1 MRIATFAAFTAVSLL
16 AGAGAALAQSP
27 APAAAPAA
35 AASAEAT
42 DTVVPDLPAPADC
55 TFTKVFICQQS
66 GCGPDKELGTVDL
79 PARVLVHYP
88 KRIIA
93 SVSDDGLPHISEIV
107 TASSAGDN
115 ITLQGMDG
123 LVGWVMQLSRT
134 DPDVSLT
141 IVSNDKV
148 MTSFGTCKPAP

>member
-1 MRIATFAAFTAVSLL
+1 MRTATFAAFTALSLL
-16 AGAGAALAQSP
+16 AGGGAALAQSP
-27 APAAAPAA
+27 APAAEPAA
-35 AASAEAT
+35 SGAPEAA
-42 DTVVPDLPAPADC
+42 VPDLPPPADC
-55 TFTKVFICQQS
+55 TFTKVFVCDTG

-93 SVSDDGLPHISEIV
+93 SVSDEGLPHISEIV

-134 DPDVSLT
+134 DADVSLT
-141 IVSNDKV
+141 IVSNEKV

>member
-1 MRIATFAAFTAVSLL
+1 MRHPTL
-16 AGAGAALAQSP
+16 AALAALALLAPGAAFAQ
-27 APAAAPAA
+27 APAAPATSAAPA
-35 AASAEAT
+35 ET
-42 DTVVPDLPAPADC
+42 TEPVVPDLPPPADC
-55 TFTKVFICQQS
+55 TFTKVYVCDQA

-79 PARVLVHYP
+79 PARLLVHYP

-93 SVSDDGLPHISEIV
+93 SVSDSGLPHISEII

-115 ITLQGMDG
+115 ITLQGTDG
-123 LVGWVMQLSRT
+123 LVGWVMQLSRSEAGA
-134 DPDVSLT
+134 SLT

>member
-1 MRIATFAAFTAVSLL
+1 MRHPTL
-16 AGAGAALAQSP
+16 AALAVLALLAPGAAFAQTP
-27 APAAAPAA
+27 APVAPAA
-35 AASAEAT
+35 SATPDEAT
-42 DTVVPDLPAPADC
+42 EAVVPDLPAPADC
-55 TFTKVFICQQS
+55 TFTKVFVCQTG
-66 GCGPDKELGTVDL
+66 GCGADKELGTVDL

-123 LVGWVMQLSRT
+123 LVGWIMQLSRT

>member
-1 MRIATFAAFTAVSLL
+1 MRTATFAAFTALSLL
-16 AGAGAALAQSP
+16 ASAGAALAQS
-27 APAAAPAA
+27 AAPAPET
-35 AASAEAT
+35 AASSAPAEAA
-42 DTVVPDLPAPADC
+42 VPDLPPPADC
-55 TFTKVFICQQS
+55 TFTKVFVCETG

-93 SVSDDGLPHISEIV
+93 SVSDDGLPHVSEIV

-141 IVSNDKV
+141 IVSNEKV